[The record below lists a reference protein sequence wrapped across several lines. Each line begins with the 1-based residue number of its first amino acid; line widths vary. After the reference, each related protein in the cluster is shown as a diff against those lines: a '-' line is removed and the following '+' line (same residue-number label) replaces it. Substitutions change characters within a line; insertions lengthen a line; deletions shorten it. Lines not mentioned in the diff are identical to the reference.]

1 MRKFFTLPIVL
12 SLIWLVLAFSSF
24 YILDFRNTQKIADSF
39 YSSCIENKSSY
50 AEDVLLEEYCKKD
63 RDKILSEWS
72 DTKFFTPLAFAF
84 GSLFIFWIFGFIFIR
99 NSKWVRNDA

>member
-39 YSSCIENKSSY
+39 YSSCTEKKSSY
-50 AEDVLLEEYCKKD
+50 PEDVLLEEYCKND

-84 GSLFIFWIFGFIFIR
+84 GSLFIFWIFGFIFIT
-99 NSKWVRNDA
+99 SI

>member
-39 YSSCIENKSSY
+39 YSLCIEKKSSY

-99 NSKWVRNDA
+99 NSKWVRNDE